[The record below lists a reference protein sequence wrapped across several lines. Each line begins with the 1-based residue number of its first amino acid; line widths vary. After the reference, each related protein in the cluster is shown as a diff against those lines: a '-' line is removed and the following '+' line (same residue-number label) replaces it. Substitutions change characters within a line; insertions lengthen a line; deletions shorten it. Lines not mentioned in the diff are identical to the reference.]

1 MKYFSNDHFIFK
13 VKTLTKVLTVNV
25 VVMFSFNLKMHYSAF
40 MCQIFISI
48 IIIIDFTSSSS
59 MSPMLRYPYPEF
71 GYQMANEIH
80 SGHYDIYYPGYHHN
94 NPAPDHYK
102 GPVPFGLPLGGFA
115 KNGQPYGLTAYLV
128 RGYKMN
134 NMNKMNK
141 RRIKYNNKKLY

>member
-1 MKYFSNDHFIFK
+1 MKYFSNDNFILK

-25 VVMFSFNLKMHYSAF
+25 VMFSLNLKMRYSAF
-40 MCQIFISI
+40 MCQIFILI

-59 MSPMLRYPYPEF
+59 MSPMFRYPYPEF

-134 NMNKMNK
+134 K
-141 RRIKYNNKKLY
+141 RRKIKYNNKKRY